1 MKQILTVQ
9 TGGIRGVAP
18 NWLELKNR
26 GKIEYR
32 ADVGQGLIEHEI
44 VEIFTAT
51 CSTLQKL
58 PQIQKKLWKLNG

>member
-9 TGGIRGVAP
+9 TGGIRRLHLTG
-18 NWLELKNR
+18 LELKNR

-51 CSTLQKL
+51 CSTRQKL